1 MHRKFSLQ
9 CTLPSTVQ
17 RHWKVCRQATLNF
30 VVNWMMEWAWKIMEF
45 QRQKDFP
52 GDSDG
57 KESTFCEGDSGS
69 IPRSGRSP
77 GDGNG
82 NSLQYSCLGNS
93 MDKGA
98 WRVTVHW
105 VTKSQTW
112 LSDWHTHSHT
122 HCGVSPSIF
131 VLWTCWTPP
140 ASTFVPFISDA
151 PYPYVVSSIPR
162 VFASTPII

>member
-1 MHRKFSLQ
+1 
-9 CTLPSTVQ
+9 
-17 RHWKVCRQATLNF
+17 
-30 VVNWMMEWAWKIMEF
+30 MEF

-82 NSLQYSCLGNS
+82 NSLQYSCLENS

-98 WRVTVHW
+98 WEATVHGAA
-105 VTKSQTW
+105 KSQT
-112 LSDWHTHSHT
+112 
-122 HCGVSPSIF
+122 
-131 VLWTCWTPP
+131 
-140 ASTFVPFISDA
+140 
-151 PYPYVVSSIPR
+151 
-162 VFASTPII
+162 